1 MATGGK
7 NAAFL
12 FGATSA
18 TATTYNA
25 DDCLQGWDLASS
37 INDIVYQCNGYD
49 KHAAGTKVISFR
61 TALALNSSDVALTC
75 GFVPG
80 TTGWFAG
87 APGGWTTGAY
97 LAIKA
102 TKATIISAPISAP
115 VNGICSIDLE
125 LALDDVEYTSC

>member
-12 FGATSA
+12 FGASSA

-37 INDIVYQCNGYD
+37 INDVVYQCNGYD

-61 TALALNSSDVALTC
+61 TSVALNSSDVAFTSA
-75 GFVPG
+75 FSPG
-80 TTGWFAG
+80 STGWWRG
-87 APGGWTTGAY
+87 APFGYTTDY
-97 LAIKA
+97 LMIAASKS
-102 TKATIISAPISAP
+102 TIISAPISAP

-125 LALDDVEYTSC
+125 LALDDVAYSCC